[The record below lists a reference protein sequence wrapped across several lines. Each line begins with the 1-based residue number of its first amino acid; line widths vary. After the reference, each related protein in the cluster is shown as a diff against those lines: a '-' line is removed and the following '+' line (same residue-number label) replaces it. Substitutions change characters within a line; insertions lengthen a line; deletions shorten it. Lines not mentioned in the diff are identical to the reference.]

1 LTAAEYWNVACNR
14 GRGSGVRGTS
24 LLAFQGAA
32 SQEEINIRVSINSQ
46 LPGSQTM
53 DVFGGKEELVDI
65 KIQISRDQKEWLE
78 KMVKEGKIAVPP
90 GGTLA
95 MGSVV
100 SMFIRAL
107 LHNAMEQQA
116 AMAREEDDDD
126 E

>member
-1 LTAAEYWNVACNR
+1 
-14 GRGSGVRGTS
+14 
-24 LLAFQGAA
+24 
-32 SQEEINIRVSINSQ
+32 
-46 LPGSQTM
+46 M

-65 KIQISRDQKEWLE
+65 KVQISRDQKEWLE
-78 KMVKEGKIAVPP
+78 KMVREGKIAVPP

-116 AMAREEDDDD
+116 AMARKEDDDD

>member
-1 LTAAEYWNVACNR
+1 
-14 GRGSGVRGTS
+14 
-24 LLAFQGAA
+24 
-32 SQEEINIRVSINSQ
+32 
-46 LPGSQTM
+46 M

-65 KIQISRDQKEWLE
+65 KVQISRDQKEWLE
-78 KMVKEGKIAVPP
+78 KMVREGKIAVPP

-126 E
+126 DE

>member
-1 LTAAEYWNVACNR
+1 
-14 GRGSGVRGTS
+14 
-24 LLAFQGAA
+24 
-32 SQEEINIRVSINSQ
+32 
-46 LPGSQTM
+46 M
-53 DVFGGKEELVDI
+53 DVFGGNEQLVEI
-65 KIQISRDQKEWLE
+65 KVQISGDQKAWLE
-78 KMVKEGKIAVPP
+78 RMVKEGKIAVPP
-90 GGTLA
+90 GGNLA

>member
-1 LTAAEYWNVACNR
+1 
-14 GRGSGVRGTS
+14 
-24 LLAFQGAA
+24 
-32 SQEEINIRVSINSQ
+32 
-46 LPGSQTM
+46 M

-78 KMVKEGKIAVPP
+78 KMVREGKIAVPP

-126 E
+126 D

>member
-1 LTAAEYWNVACNR
+1 M
-14 GRGSGVRGTS
+14 VR
-24 LLAFQGAA
+24 
-32 SQEEINIRVSINSQ
+32 
-46 LPGSQTM
+46 
-53 DVFGGKEELVDI
+53 
-65 KIQISRDQKEWLE
+65 
-78 KMVKEGKIAVPP
+78 EGKIAVPP

>member
-1 LTAAEYWNVACNR
+1 
-14 GRGSGVRGTS
+14 
-24 LLAFQGAA
+24 
-32 SQEEINIRVSINSQ
+32 
-46 LPGSQTM
+46 M

-126 E
+126 D

>member
-1 LTAAEYWNVACNR
+1 
-14 GRGSGVRGTS
+14 
-24 LLAFQGAA
+24 
-32 SQEEINIRVSINSQ
+32 
-46 LPGSQTM
+46 M

-65 KIQISRDQKEWLE
+65 KVQISRDQKEWLE
-78 KMVKEGKIAVPP
+78 KMVREGKIAVPP

-126 E
+126 D